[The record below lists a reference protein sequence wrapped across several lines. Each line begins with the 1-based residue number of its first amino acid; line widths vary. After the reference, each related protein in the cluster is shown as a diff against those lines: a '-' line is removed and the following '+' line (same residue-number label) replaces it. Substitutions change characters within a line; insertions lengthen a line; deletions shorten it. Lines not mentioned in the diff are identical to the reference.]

1 MAISKPEIHQLPKHF
16 VPSQFKSSANSN
28 YTAVGEPPH
37 HTDTCNVVIFG
48 ESGVGKSS
56 LVNLIAGKNSAVTS
70 SSAGGCTTEASAHDS
85 KILIQNEM
93 LKVQLFDTPGLN
105 EGRRGTVPD
114 KEARRVLKKLV
125 QTLMKQGDIHL
136 IIYCVRGERVI
147 RTLRQNYKFIDSQVK
162 KKVPIVLVV
171 TSLESYEPDMEQWW
185 RLNENDISK
194 HGMTFAGHACVTTGL
209 ITQSRVTERGRN
221 QSYEAVCKLIAQCRL
236 SNETVVHTGP
246 SRETTHNIP
255 FTTAASRNKGANIVL
270 FGQAGTGKSS
280 LVNLMAGENIART
293 SSDARSC
300 TLHWQKYPI
309 QFNDA
314 SYNVFDTVGLEEPQ
328 QGIPQYLNAVENTYW
343 LIQDLERQG
352 GIDLLMFCMRAGR
365 LTPTLENNYRLFY
378 EFLCDKKVP
387 IIVVITHLETVV
399 GEMDNWWERNRA
411 MFNERGV
418 YIAGHACITTIQGN
432 YPERYAQSRTTIYK
446 LVKKFTADE
455 QKEAWKG
462 DNAFVLLMRKLK
474 GLLGGGDS
482 GKDMVSRLK
491 RCGMSS
497 DVANQLADRIKDN
510 SVEQPT

>member
-1 MAISKPEIHQLPKHF
+1 
-16 VPSQFKSSANSN
+16 
-28 YTAVGEPPH
+28 
-37 HTDTCNVVIFG
+37 
-48 ESGVGKSS
+48 
-56 LVNLIAGKNSAVTS
+56 
-70 SSAGGCTTEASAHDS
+70 
-85 KILIQNEM
+85 
-93 LKVQLFDTPGLN
+93 
-105 EGRRGTVPD
+105 
-114 KEARRVLKKLV
+114 
-125 QTLMKQGDIHL
+125 
-136 IIYCVRGERVI
+136 
-147 RTLRQNYKFIDSQVK
+147 
-162 KKVPIVLVV
+162 
-171 TSLESYEPDMEQWW
+171 
-185 RLNENDISK
+185 
-194 HGMTFAGHACVTTGL
+194 
-209 ITQSRVTERGRN
+209 
-221 QSYEAVCKLIAQCRL
+221 
-236 SNETVVHTGP
+236 
-246 SRETTHNIP
+246 
-255 FTTAASRNKGANIVL
+255 
-270 FGQAGTGKSS
+270 
-280 LVNLMAGENIART
+280 MAGENIART